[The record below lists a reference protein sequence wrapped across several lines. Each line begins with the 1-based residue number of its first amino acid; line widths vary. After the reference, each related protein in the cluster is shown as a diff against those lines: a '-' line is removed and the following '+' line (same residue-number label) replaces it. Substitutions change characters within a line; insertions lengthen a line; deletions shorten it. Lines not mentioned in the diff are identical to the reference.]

1 MMLGSSS
8 VITST
13 IGTNT
18 LVPSCLPAT
27 RYPRSLSMA
36 ISIGSP
42 LFLHSVLITNESGR
56 FVNFPCTKGSANA
69 SMAQAA

>member
-18 LVPSCLPAT
+18 LTPICSSAT
-27 RYPRSLSMA
+27 RYRRSLSMA

-42 LFLHSVLITNESGR
+42 LFLHSLLMTNESGR
-56 FVNFPCTKGSANA
+56 FINCPCTKGSAKA